1 MVYFKG
7 LRFGLLLQLAVG
19 PVCLFIFS
27 SATRY
32 GTLAALA
39 AVLGVALVDAAEMA
53 LAAAGVGRLLQQ
65 SEKIKKAAALLGAIV
80 LAVFGLSMVTG
91 ALGFSLL
98 PAVQLF
104 SPGGGSLF
112 WQALL
117 LTAAN
122 PLTIVFWGG
131 VFTSELAAH
140 QLTPRSLV
148 VFCCGCVSATL
159 LFLSA
164 VALLGG
170 AADTLLPA
178 VVTKVLNAVVGGVLV
193 IFGISRAL
201 RAAQTGK
208 TR

>member
-104 SPGGGSLF
+104 SPGGDSLF

-193 IFGISRAL
+193 VLGISRAL

>member
-39 AVLGVALVDAAEMA
+39 AVFGVALVDAAEMA

-104 SPGGGSLF
+104 SPGGGGLF

-193 IFGISRAL
+193 ILGISRAL

>member
-80 LAVFGLSMVTG
+80 LAVFGLSMVAG

-104 SPGGGSLF
+104 SPGGDSLF

-193 IFGISRAL
+193 VLGISRAL